1 MSTTYPIHN
10 IASAP
15 EKSRQSLTELQ
26 QAFGMLPNIAG
37 ALAESPVLIN
47 GLWGLFQQVH
57 GGNFSEADIQVLLL
71 TNAVTNRCA
80 WAVAFHSFLAR
91 QQGIAA
97 ADVDAVRGR
106 GLPADPRAAA
116 LSTLARTLIEQRG
129 QLGDAD
135 RAAFIAAGFGRDAIL
150 EVVAVV
156 AASTI
161 TNYGANVAQPP
172 LEEMFQAYAWQP

>member
-1 MSTTYPIHN
+1 MTITYPVHDID
-10 IASAP
+10 SAP
-15 EKSRQSLTELQ
+15 AQSRPALQQLQ

-37 ALAESPVLIN
+37 ALSGSPVLIN

-57 GGNFSEADIQVLLL
+57 GGNFSESDIQVLLL

-91 QQGIAA
+91 QQGIAQA
-97 ADVDAVRGR
+97 EVDAIRRR
-106 GLPADPRAAA
+106 GLPSDPRAAA
-116 LSTLARTLIEQRG
+116 LSALARTLIDKRG
-129 QLGDAD
+129 ALDD
-135 RAAFIAAGFGRDAIL
+135 DDKSAFAAAGFPREAIL

-161 TNYGANVAQPP
+161 TNYGANVARPP
-172 LEEMFQAYAWQP
+172 LEAMFQEHAWQE